1 MQEIMLGSIGRDSKQ
16 PEYKWRFA
24 INVLFGGGQWI
35 VQLIVGLYMLGY
47 VVSRLGQE
55 QWGLVVLAMS
65 ISTYLSL
72 IQAGASIGI
81 SKKLNESYTKGD
93 VQTFRGYYTFAILLC
108 IVLSAIVVIATAV
121 IVTFFWSEVG
131 IPDRYLQE
139 GKLVL
144 VALIASTVC
153 SALSLPMIGCLQ
165 AIHRSDINSKIQ
177 AWSVILRAV
186 SVIAVFEL
194 LAPSA
199 SAYAV
204 VFLAASIFTLLWLYW
219 WVYANMPAA
228 RITTH
233 GLGQKQLFDLITING
248 ATFFNTVNYV
258 IFMQIPVLL
267 YRENLAFVG
276 LYGIGLQINSLV
288 RGLFFSPFSA
298 LSSVMVS
305 LKSTGDMEDIR
316 GWFAIATKVYVA
328 VAAMIW
334 LWFVVLGP
342 SVLRLWIPSG
352 INVEMLAEALPY
364 LVGVTA
370 MGLISMPSSAV
381 EVALGRLHITALT
394 GVGLVVA
401 LIVALPAL
409 VPVDTEN
416 LVVSVSALVAIFFGL
431 WQLIIMLRVG
441 SALHYN
447 TGHGVFCLVFLPC
460 LSAVIAGMPLMIIQR
475 AYHPNEALQL
485 ALLTGLAGLSFVA
498 VFFLAGLSKAER
510 EKSRVVVMEFLRR
523 DRTGAG

>member
-1 MQEIMLGSIGRDSKQ
+1 MLGSIGRDLKQ
-16 PEYKWRFA
+16 SEFKGRFT
-24 INVLFGGGQWI
+24 INVLFGAGQWI
-35 VQLIVGLYMLGY
+35 VQLIVGLYLLGY

-72 IQAGASIGI
+72 IQAGASVGI

-93 VQTFRGYYTFAILLC
+93 VRTFRGYYTSAILLC
-108 IVLSAIVVIATAV
+108 VFLSAIVVIVTAL

-131 IPDRYLQE
+131 IPGRYAQE

-153 SALSLPMIGCLQ
+153 SALSLPIIGCLQ

-177 AWSVILRAV
+177 SWSVILRAV
-186 SVIAVFEL
+186 GVIAVFEL

-204 VFLAASIFTLLWLYW
+204 VFLATNIITLLWLYW

-233 GLGQKQLFDLITING
+233 GLGQNQLIDLITING
-248 ATFFNTVNYV
+248 ATFLNTVSYV
-258 IFMQIPVLL
+258 LFMQGPVLL
-267 YRENLAFVG
+267 YRENLGFVG
-276 LYGIGLQINSLV
+276 LYGIGLQINNLV

-305 LKSTGDMEDIR
+305 LKSTGDMENIR

-342 SVLRLWIPSG
+342 SVLRLWIQSG

-370 MGLISMPSSAV
+370 MGIISLPSSAV

-394 GVGLVVA
+394 GVGLVAA
-401 LIVALPAL
+401 LIIALPAL
-409 VPVDTEN
+409 VPGYSEN
-416 LVVSVSALVAIFFGL
+416 LVVSVNALVAIFFGL

-441 SALHYN
+441 LVLHYN
-447 TGHGVFCLVFLPC
+447 TLHGVFCLVFRPC
-460 LSAVIAGMPLMIIQR
+460 LSAVIAAMPLMIIQKS
-475 AYHPNEALQL
+475 YHPSEALQL
-485 ALLTGLAGLSFVA
+485 ALLTGLTGLSFAA
-498 VFFLAGLSKAER
+498 VFFLVGLNKVER

-523 DRTGAG
+523 DRKGQIE